1 MKVILLTESQ
11 ATHTVA
17 RLIRE
22 CTRFNVA
29 VAWAGTNAVVDAMLA
44 AHSKLGMVVIGTHM
58 YQTDP
63 AVLRAFMPYKGAR
76 CLPPDGCLFHPKV
89 YLFETPKGMSA
100 VVGSHNLT
108 GGAFGGKNIEVSV
121 LLEGQASDEVL
132 SGLVSFVKASW
143 NSAEA
148 VDEDSFLFPYEAQYE
163 LNKIRR
169 GALEKFHRLKKPRA
183 GAKTSPVALSWAE
196 FVEGVKSDGHHNLD
210 GRLAILERA
219 SALFSERVTFKAMSP
234 HERKAIAGTYGSKE
248 PRLDGLEWPWF
259 GTMFGQGDFKN
270 LVINSP
276 KQLSEAL
283 DHIPAESD
291 ISEEQFDAFAVSFDR
306 AFQGKS
312 HRGGAPTATRLLAMK
327 RPDFFVGVT
336 DANRNGIC
344 AAFGTAPTT
353 LNLGNYWSRVVVPM
367 QNSPWWSAPRP
378 RDALNGRI
386 WDNRA
391 ALLDS
396 IYYDPSTK
404 KKGKGRASS

>member
-1 MKVILLTESQ
+1 MEVSVLTEGQ
-11 ATHTVA
+11 ATRTVA
-17 RLIRE
+17 RLVRE
-22 CTRFNVA
+22 CIRFDVA
-29 VAWAGTNAVVDAMLA
+29 VAWAGANPVVDAMLA
-44 AHSKLGMVVIGTHM
+44 AHLKLGKVVIGTHM

-63 AVLRAFMPYKGAR
+63 TVLRAFMPYKGAR
-76 CLPPDGCLFHPKV
+76 CMPPDGRLFHPKV
-89 YLFETPKGMSA
+89 YLFESPTGLSA

-121 LLEGQASDEVL
+121 LLEGEAGDEVL
-132 SGLVSFVKASW
+132 SGLASFVKASW
-143 NSAEA
+143 HSAEA
-148 VDEDSFLFPYEAQYE
+148 IDEDNFLFPYEAQYR
-163 LNKIRR
+163 LNKARR
-169 GALEKFHRLKKPRA
+169 GALDKFHRLKKPRP
-183 GAKTSPVALSWAE
+183 GAKTSPLALSWAK
-196 FVEGVKSDGHHNLD
+196 FVEHVKGDGHHNLD

-219 SALFSERVTFKAMSP
+219 AALFSEHASFAAMSLF
-234 HERKAIAGTYGSKE
+234 ERRAVAGTYGSKE

-270 LVINSP
+270 LVNESP
-276 KQLSEAL
+276 ARLSEAL
-283 DHIPAESD
+283 DHIPAEGD
-291 ISEEQFDAFAVSFDR
+291 VSEEQFNAFAMAFSR

-312 HRGGAPTATRLLAMK
+312 HTGGVPTATRLLAMK

-367 QNSPWWSAPRP
+367 QSSPWWLAPRP
-378 RDALNGRI
+378 RGALTGRI

-404 KKGKGRASS
+404 KKGKS